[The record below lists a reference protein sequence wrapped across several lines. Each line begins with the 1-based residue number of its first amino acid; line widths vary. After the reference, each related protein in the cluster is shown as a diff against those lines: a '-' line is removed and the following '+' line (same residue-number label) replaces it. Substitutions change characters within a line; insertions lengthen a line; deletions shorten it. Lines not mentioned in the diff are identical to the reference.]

1 VSDVLL
7 FSLQLALNI
16 AVPWWIV
23 RRDLRRLSDERLAR
37 AWNDASF
44 WISIVMFGPLCLP
57 FHFVKTRR
65 SLLGGLLGVGWML
78 AAFVAIGL
86 AATGVA
92 YVFGVE

>member
-1 VSDVLL
+1 VGDVLL

-23 RRDLRRLSDERLAR
+23 RRDLGRLPDERLAR

-57 FHFVKTRR
+57 FHFAKTRR
-65 SLLGGLLGVGWML
+65 SVLGVMLGLGWMIGALAVIGGLATL
-78 AAFVAIGL
+78 AAA
-86 AATGVA
+86 
-92 YVFGVE
+92 VFGVE